1 MARNRDRS
9 RTDRA
14 QDERPRDMDMDKESS
29 TPGQGREQGDRDQI
43 RGGGET
49 PPDRSRPERKP
60 GRLPLPD

>member
-9 RTDRA
+9 TTDRA
-14 QDERPRDMDMDKESS
+14 QDDRPSRDMEKESS
-29 TPGQGREQGDRDQI
+29 TPDQGREQRDRDQI
-43 RGGGET
+43 RGGSET